1 MSNDK
6 IRRWVRP
13 DVLATRSY
21 HVQDSAGLIKLDAME
36 NPYAW
41 PDEIKQGWL
50 RCLAEAE
57 INRYPSPDAAYLKT
71 KLRRAFA
78 LPDDAGLLL
87 GNGSDEII
95 QIIALAFAAEHAVF
109 LTPEPSFVMYEVIA
123 GSVRA
128 RFRGIPL
135 RQDFSL
141 DRDAMLEAIGK
152 YQPAVVFLAYPNNPT
167 ANLFNSEV
175 IVEIIRHAPGIVVVD
190 EAYHVF
196 AGNSFLP
203 KIGEFDNLLVMRTLS
218 KLGLAG
224 LRLGLLAGPE
234 NWLREFDKVRLPYN
248 INLLT
253 QMSAAF
259 ILDHIDVL
267 LEQAGRIRRDRGSLY
282 SALQAMPGIRVWPS
296 SANFLLFRTEQADS
310 SQVFADLKK
319 AGILVKNL
327 NNSHPLVRGCLRVTV
342 GTESENQAFLAA
354 LEKILQR

>member
-1 MSNDK
+1 MSSDK
-6 IRRWVRP
+6 VKRWVRP
-13 DVLATRSY
+13 DVLAATAY
-21 HVQDSAGLIKLDAME
+21 HVQDAAGLIKLDAME

-41 PDEIKQGWL
+41 PEDVKQGWL

-57 INRYPSPDAAYLKT
+57 LNRYPSPDAAELKA
-71 KLRRAFA
+71 KLRAVFA
-78 LPDDAGLLL
+78 LPDDTGLLL

-95 QIIALAFAAEHAVF
+95 QIIALAMAAENALF

-123 GSVRA
+123 GAVQG
-128 RFRGIPL
+128 RFRGVPL

-141 DRDAMLEAIGK
+141 DGAAMLEAIRK
-152 YQPAVVFLAYPNNPT
+152 FQPAAVFLAYPNNPT
-167 ANLFNSEV
+167 ANLFDDEV
-175 IVEIIRHAPGIVVVD
+175 IVEIIRQAPGIVVVD

-196 AGNSFLP
+196 AGKSFLP
-203 KIGEFDNLLVMRTLS
+203 KIPDYDNLLVMRTLS

-234 NWLREFDKVRLPYN
+234 NWLREFDKIRLPYN
-248 INLLT
+248 INSLT

-267 LEQAGRIRRDRGSLY
+267 LEQAGKIRRDRELLY
-282 SALQAMPGIRVWPS
+282 AALQAMPGIRVWPS
-296 SANFLLFRTEQADS
+296 SANFLLFSTEPADS
-310 SQVFADLKK
+310 NQVFRKLKK

-327 NNSHPLVRGCLRVTV
+327 NHSHPLVRGCLRVTV

-354 LEKILQR
+354 LGNILQR